1 MMPRSVIQ
9 SKMKLAYMS
18 GEEIVN
24 HFTRL
29 SKTIPNST
37 PLELAKSAERRH
49 GYKDRPYYS
58 QHFSESNKRGRE
70 LYRKLMGEIEKRN
83 QDKTWH

>member
-1 MMPRSVIQ
+1 MERIRRRLVVKMMPKSVIQ

-24 HFTRL
+24 HFTNL
-29 SKTIPNST
+29 SKTITSKT

-49 GYKDRPYYS
+49 GYKERPFYS
-58 QHFSESNKRGRE
+58 QHFTE
-70 LYRKLMGEIEKRN
+70 YRKLVGEIEKRY
-83 QDKTWH
+83 QG

>member
-1 MMPRSVIQ
+1 MMPKSVIQ

-24 HFTRL
+24 HFTNL
-29 SKTIPNST
+29 SKTITSKT

-49 GYKDRPYYS
+49 GYKDRPFYS
-58 QHFSESNKRGRE
+58 QHFTE
-70 LYRKLMGEIEKRN
+70 YRKMIGDIEKRY
-83 QDKTWH
+83 QG

>member
-1 MMPRSVIQ
+1 MMPKSVLQ

-24 HFTRL
+24 HFTKL
-29 SKTIPNST
+29 SKTITNKT

-49 GYKDRPYYS
+49 GYKDSPYYS
-58 QHFSESNKRGRE
+58 QHFLE
-70 LYRKLMGEIEKRN
+70 YRKLAGEIEKRY
-83 QDKTWH
+83 QDR

>member
-1 MMPRSVIQ
+1 MMPKSVIQ

-24 HFTRL
+24 HFTNL
-29 SKTIPNST
+29 SKTITSKT

-49 GYKDRPYYS
+49 GYKERPFYS
-58 QHFSESNKRGRE
+58 QHFTE
-70 LYRKLMGEIEKRN
+70 YRKLVGEIEKRY
-83 QDKTWH
+83 QG

>member
-1 MMPRSVIQ
+1 MERIRRRLVVKMMPKSVIQ

-24 HFTRL
+24 HFTNL
-29 SKTIPNST
+29 SKTITSKT

-49 GYKDRPYYS
+49 GYKDKPFYS
-58 QHFSESNKRGRE
+58 QHFLE
-70 LYRKLMGEIEKRN
+70 YRKLVGEIEKRY
-83 QDKTWH
+83 QG

>member
-1 MMPRSVIQ
+1 MMPKSVIQ

-24 HFTRL
+24 HFTNL
-29 SKTIPNST
+29 SKTITSKT

-49 GYKDRPYYS
+49 GYKDKPFYS
-58 QHFSESNKRGRE
+58 QHFLE
-70 LYRKLMGEIEKRN
+70 YRKLVGEIEKRY
-83 QDKTWH
+83 QG

>member
-1 MMPRSVIQ
+1 MMPKSVLQ

-24 HFTRL
+24 HFTNL
-29 SKTIPNST
+29 SKTITSKT

-49 GYKDRPYYS
+49 GYKDKPFYS
-58 QHFSESNKRGRE
+58 QHFLE
-70 LYRKLMGEIEKRN
+70 YRKLVGQIEKRY
-83 QDKTWH
+83 QG

>member
-1 MMPRSVIQ
+1 MMPKSVIQ

-24 HFTRL
+24 HFTNL
-29 SKTIPNST
+29 SKTITSKT

-49 GYKDRPYYS
+49 RYKDKPFYS
-58 QHFSESNKRGRE
+58 QHFLE
-70 LYRKLMGEIEKRN
+70 YRKLVGEIEKRY
-83 QDKTWH
+83 QG

>member
-1 MMPRSVIQ
+1 MMPKSVLQ

-24 HFTRL
+24 HFTNL
-29 SKTIPNST
+29 SKTITSKT

-58 QHFSESNKRGRE
+58 QHFLE
-70 LYRKLMGEIEKRN
+70 YRKLVGQIEKRY
-83 QDKTWH
+83 QG

>member
-1 MMPRSVIQ
+1 MMPKSVIQ

-24 HFTRL
+24 HFTNL
-29 SKTIPNST
+29 SKTITSKT

-49 GYKDRPYYS
+49 GYKERPFYS
-58 QHFSESNKRGRE
+58 QHFLE
-70 LYRKLMGEIEKRN
+70 YRKLVGEIEKRY
-83 QDKTWH
+83 QG

>member
-1 MMPRSVIQ
+1 MMPKSVIQ

-24 HFTRL
+24 HFTKL

-58 QHFSESNKRGRE
+58 QHFLE
-70 LYRKLMGEIEKRN
+70 YRKLAGEIEKRY
-83 QDKTWH
+83 QDR

>member
-1 MMPRSVIQ
+1 MMPKSVLQ

-24 HFTRL
+24 HFTNL
-29 SKTIPNST
+29 SKTITSKT

-58 QHFSESNKRGRE
+58 QHFLEVR
-70 LYRKLMGEIEKRN
+70 
-83 QDKTWH
+83 

>member
-1 MMPRSVIQ
+1 
-9 SKMKLAYMS
+9 MKLAYMS

-24 HFTRL
+24 HFTNL
-29 SKTIPNST
+29 SKTITSKT

-58 QHFSESNKRGRE
+58 QHFLE
-70 LYRKLMGEIEKRN
+70 YRKLVGEIEKRY
-83 QDKTWH
+83 QG

>member
-1 MMPRSVIQ
+1 MMPKSVLQ

-18 GEEIVN
+18 GTEIVDY
-24 HFTRL
+24 FTKL
-29 SKTIPNST
+29 SKRITSKT

-58 QHFSESNKRGRE
+58 QHFLE
-70 LYRKLMGEIEKRN
+70 YRKLAGAIEKRY
-83 QDKTWH
+83 QDQ